1 MNLERQGYGI
11 PQYLNFIYPFP
22 VNPPFVPL
30 NNPTGCYRR
39 SFTLDADILASH
51 RVFLVFEGVD
61 SAFYC
66 YINGEFIGYSQ
77 DSRLPAE
84 FDITAAVHAGQ
95 NLVAAQVLKWC
106 DGSYLED
113 QDMWRMSGIH
123 RDVYIQFKPRKAYI
137 ADFHVRT
144 PLEFLKQPTEQT
156 SAQDGETSSSTM
168 MTSTLKSA
176 LLEVDVDIRG
186 VSSIEEFEY
195 IHVIATLHEWNQSE
209 LWPKEEKISSGDGV
223 VLLNM
228 KGKPV
233 ELWTAGDTSG
243 TSSLADT
250 GYSGRVS
257 LSADAMSMK
266 HTDDL
271 KITTPRL
278 WSAEAP
284 HLYILILELH
294 YINTTSQQGE
304 INKPTTSSILEY
316 EAAQV
321 GFRTTILSPCSRNFL
336 HNNCPIML
344 RGANRHE
351 HDPHTGKAVSVASM
365 KKDACLMKQFNFNAV
380 RCSHYPNH
388 PLWYEICTAYGLYCI
403 DEANVETHGF
413 DPGLRNNPSNPAC
426 SPVWLSS
433 IVDRGVRMFERD
445 KNHACVIMWSLG
457 NESGYGAAHDA
468 MAGYLKNRDTSRLVS
483 C

>member
-1 MNLERQGYGI
+1 MFTFVSFPQVIVPMNLERQGYGV
-11 PQYLNFIYPFP
+11 PQYLNFMYPFP
-22 VNPPFVPL
+22 VNPPFVPE

-39 SFTLDADILASH
+39 SFALDAEILASY

-66 YINGEFIGYSQ
+66 YINGKFIGYSQ

-113 QDMWRMSGIH
+113 QDMWRMCGIH
-123 RDVYIQFKPRKAYI
+123 RDVYIQLKPKKAYI
-137 ADFHVRT
+137 ADFYVRT
-144 PLEFLKQPTEQT
+144 PLEFYPPE
-156 SAQDGETSSSTM
+156 ESSLSTNFNK
-168 MTSTLKSA
+168 LKSA
-176 LLEVDVDIRG
+176 SIEVDVDIRG
-186 VSSIEEFEY
+186 VSSIDEFAD
-195 IHVIATLHEWNQSE
+195 IHVAATLHEWDQSE
-209 LWPKEEKISSGDGV
+209 LWQDRKPGAV
-223 VLLNM
+223 VLRM
-228 KGKPV
+228 EGKPV

-243 TSSLADT
+243 TSSLAES

-257 LSADAMSMK
+257 LSADAMSLK
-266 HTDDL
+266 HTDTRGEL
-271 KITTPRL
+271 VAPSPPLL

-284 HLYILILELH
+284 HLYILVLELQ
-294 YINTTSQQGE
+294 YNYKT
-304 INKPTTSSILEY
+304 LEY
-316 EAAQV
+316 EGAQV
-321 GFRTTILSPCSRNFL
+321 GFRTTVLSPTSRNFL

-351 HDPHTGKAVSVASM
+351 HDPHLGKTVSLNSM
-365 KKDACLMKQFNFNAV
+365 KQDAALMKQFNFNAV
-380 RCSHYPNH
+380 RCSHYPNQ
-388 PLWYEICTAYGLYCI
+388 PLWYEICTAFGLYCI

-413 DPGLRNNPSNPAC
+413 DPGLRNNPVNPAC

-468 MAGYLKNRDTSRLVS
+468 MAGYLRNRDKTRLVS
-483 C
+483 INYIVVLIYNVL

>member
-11 PQYLNFIYPFP
+11 SQYLNFLYPFP
-22 VNPPFVPL
+22 VHPPFVPS

-39 SFTLDADILASH
+39 SFTLDADTLATH

-66 YINGEFIGYSQ
+66 YINGKFIGYSQ

-95 NLVAAQVLKWC
+95 NLVAAQVIKWS

-144 PLEFLKQPTEQT
+144 PLEFEDFLDDAATT
-156 SAQDGETSSSTM
+156 TTTRLA
-168 MTSTLKSA
+168 SA

-186 VSSIEEFEY
+186 VSSTEEFEN
-195 IHVIATLHEWNQSE
+195 IQVVATLHEWNQSE
-209 LWPKEEKISSGDGV
+209 LWAKEESEKRDDGPSGRAV
-223 VLLNM
+223 VLKM
-228 KGKPV
+228 EGKPV

-243 TSSLADT
+243 ASSFAET

-257 LSADAMSMK
+257 LSADAMTIK
-266 HTDDL
+266 YTNE
-271 KITTPRL
+271 KIKAPLL

-284 HLYILILELH
+284 HLYILILELQ
-294 YINTTSQQGE
+294 YNDTQQEGTLE
-304 INKPTTSSILEY
+304 PTTSSILEY

-321 GFRTTILSPCSRNFL
+321 GFRKTVLSPTSRNFL
-336 HNNCPIML
+336 HNHNPVML

-351 HDPHTGKAVSVASM
+351 HDPHTGKTVSVASM
-365 KKDACLMKQFNFNAV
+365 KEDASLMKQFNFNAV

-413 DPGLRNNPSNPAC
+413 DPGLRNNSSNPAC

-457 NESGYGAAHDA
+457 NESGYGAAHDG
-468 MAGYLKNRDTSRLVS
+468 MAGYLRYRDPSRLVS
-483 C
+483 YLIDIFYVL